1 MVRPQI
7 PKAQALQ
14 KFWRLTERYVCGV
27 VFLRKISVVFT
38 GGGSAGHV
46 TPNLA
51 LIPIL
56 KTKFSNLDLHYIGS
70 EDGIEK
76 EILAKHPEITYHSV
90 RTGKLRRYFSWKNF
104 TDPFRVMAGYHDAR
118 KLIKELQ
125 PAVVFSKGG
134 FVSVPVAA
142 AAHSCKVPVIAHESD
157 LTPGLANKISAR
169 YATKIC
175 TTFPDTVKDLPKGVG
190 VYTGSPIRPELFRG
204 DAARARARCAFDRKP
219 VILIMGGSLGSAAL
233 NKAVRENV
241 PVLIKTYNIIHL
253 CGKGNIEEKYK
264 SYAPSYRQFEFI
276 SEELPDMLA
285 LADFVISR
293 AGSNAI
299 HEFLA
304 LHKPMLLIPLP
315 LSASRGDQI
324 LNAESFE
331 KRGYAIVLRE
341 EKITPSTFLSAIS
354 YLEKDKQ
361 KMIAAMESEQN
372 TNGAKAIAE
381 IIAEQIRCS
390 LKQ

>member
-1 MVRPQI
+1 M
-7 PKAQALQ
+7 
-14 KFWRLTERYVCGV
+14 
-27 VFLRKISVVFT
+27 RKISVVFT

-204 DAARARARCAFDRKP
+204 DAARARARCAFDR
-219 VILIMGGSLGSAAL
+219 
-233 NKAVRENV
+233 
-241 PVLIKTYNIIHL
+241 
-253 CGKGNIEEKYK
+253 
-264 SYAPSYRQFEFI
+264 
-276 SEELPDMLA
+276 
-285 LADFVISR
+285 
-293 AGSNAI
+293 
-299 HEFLA
+299 
-304 LHKPMLLIPLP
+304 
-315 LSASRGDQI
+315 
-324 LNAESFE
+324 
-331 KRGYAIVLRE
+331 
-341 EKITPSTFLSAIS
+341 
-354 YLEKDKQ
+354 
-361 KMIAAMESEQN
+361 
-372 TNGAKAIAE
+372 
-381 IIAEQIRCS
+381 
-390 LKQ
+390 